1 MANILIMCDRFPN
14 DMASGLYLRVY
25 HLCKELTREHEC
37 FFVDLAD
44 TRQPSERILA
54 LGLRNA
60 CSLARPPTEQLS
72 NLRHF
77 RFTDAHYLRR
87 CSRLYFEKTLEMLGN
102 LTSKWE
108 IDLLVIFTRPVA
120 EIAIDIGL
128 PRILDYPD
136 CEILTMRRELAN
148 RGYEMS
154 TKQRVKTR
162 LRIVRQAGRDRYLL
176 RNFNQTLTIGEPDR
190 QSLLRTAR
198 VRSDKVCVLPNGVSA
213 EALQVGSG
221 PRIRDRSVVFWGNL
235 DFPPNWTA
243 VRYFYE
249 NVFRP
254 YLAESSITFWLVGRG
269 GGEVINNIGKDPN
282 VRMAGY
288 CENLFPFVANKGVMV
303 NPMVEGSGLK
313 NKVLEA
319 FACMIPVVSTRLGIE
334 ALPVKHGQECFVT
347 DEPEAFA
354 TFVLEILDNPDIA
367 DSVTRSAR
375 ALVEKQFTWNV
386 IGDKLRQTVNA
397 HLTSGMSQVD
407 QEPTC
412 GN

>member
-1 MANILIMCDRFPN
+1 MANILIMCDQFPT

-44 TRQPSERILA
+44 TRQPCERIQA

-60 CSLARPPTEQLS
+60 RSLPQPPSKKLS
-72 NLRHF
+72 ILRHF

-87 CSRLYFEKTLEMLGN
+87 CSKFYFEKTAKKLRKLA
-102 LTSKWE
+102 SKWE
-108 IDLLVIFTRPVA
+108 IDLLIIFAPPVA

-136 CEILTMRRELAN
+136 CQILTMHRELAN
-148 RGYEMS
+148 RGHEMS
-154 TKQRVKTR
+154 RKERLMTKLK
-162 LRIVRQAGRDRYLL
+162 IVRLAGRDRYLL
-176 RNFNQTLTIGEPDR
+176 RNYDQTLTIGEPDR

-198 VRSDKVCVLPNGVSA
+198 VAPDKVCVLPNGVSR
-213 EALQVGSG
+213 EALQVGSRS
-221 PRIRDRSVVFWGNL
+221 RIRSRSVVFWGNL
-235 DFPPNWTA
+235 NFPPNWTA
-243 VRYFYE
+243 VKFFYDE
-249 NVFRP
+249 VFLP
-254 YLAESSITFWLVGRG
+254 YLVKSDITFWLVGRG
-269 GGEVINNIGKDPN
+269 GGAVINKIGKHPN
-282 VRMAGY
+282 VRIAGY
-288 CENLFPFVANKGVMV
+288 RENLFSFVADKGVMI

-319 FACMIPVVSTRLGIE
+319 FACMIPVVSTSLGIE
-334 ALPVKHGQECFVT
+334 ALPVNHGQECFIA

-354 TFVLEILDNPDIA
+354 TVILDIFDNPEVA

-397 HLTSGMSQVD
+397 HLSSGMSQVD
-407 QEPTC
+407 RRARVL
-412 GN
+412 